1 MSTLLEDLRK
11 YFKETP
17 QQKIASDWAKS
28 EKYDDVGPS
37 VDEFIESSRRYYYE
51 VECHVVNNN
60 SSQIQF
66 NNILINPKFLPS
78 GFLFLNLA

>member
-17 QQKIASDWAKS
+17 QQQITSDWARS
-28 EKYDDVGPS
+28 EKYDSAGPS
-37 VDEFIESSRRYYYE
+37 VDEFIESSRKYYCV
-51 VECHVVNNN
+51 VECHVANSN

-78 GFLFLNLA
+78 GLFF

>member
-17 QQKIASDWAKS
+17 QQQIASDWAKS
-28 EKYDDVGPS
+28 EKYDDAGPS
-37 VDEFIESSRRYYYE
+37 VDEFIESSRKYYYA
-51 VECHVVNNN
+51 VECHVANNN

-78 GFLFLNLA
+78 GLFFLN